1 MPLKKT
7 INFVI
12 VVAKLT
18 YFRLHMAVTKL
29 IILFYSV
36 NRTMLYYNQNIDKC
50 GQQCRLK

>member
-1 MPLKKT
+1 MPIKKA

-12 VVAKLT
+12 VVTKLT

-36 NRTMLYYNQNIDKC
+36 NHVVL
-50 GQQCRLK
+50 